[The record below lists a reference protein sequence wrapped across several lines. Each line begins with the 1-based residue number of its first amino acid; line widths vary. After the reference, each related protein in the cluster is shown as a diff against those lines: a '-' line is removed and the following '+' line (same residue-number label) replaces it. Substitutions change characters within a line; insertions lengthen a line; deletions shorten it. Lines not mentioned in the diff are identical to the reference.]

1 MMSEM
6 LIRAQTLKSSETGD
20 KTFFLIQLLRVCHQP
35 WVGFQEPG
43 GRADAQQWSRPTG
56 LVSCTNA
63 LVFSL
68 IHTFPGTAHSL
79 SLFCYA
85 VKLLEKK
92 SAYSLS
98 PFPSHSVF
106 NSLFFGTQQLTNRA
120 FKLPQ
125 TPMLLNSLGFIIF
138 LSLLD
143 FSAASDVAES
153 FFLKVYSK
161 FETSKFCE

>member
-68 IHTFPGTAHSL
+68 IHNFPGTAHSL

-92 SAYSLS
+92 NLHIHCLHFLPTLSLIHSSLALNNSPTELLSYRRPPCCSTHWALLYFSAYLIS
-98 PFPSHSVF
+98 
-106 NSLFFGTQQLTNRA
+106 QQRLT
-120 FKLPQ
+120 
-125 TPMLLNSLGFIIF
+125 LLNP
-138 LSLLD
+138 
-143 FSAASDVAES
+143 S
-153 FFLKVYSK
+153 F
-161 FETSKFCE
+161 